1 VSTARATPVPTD
13 DAKARAQRSTKTAG
27 TTRARKPN
35 REATEQA
42 LMDAA
47 LRLLERDGV
56 LAGLNMQEVA
66 DEAGVNRGLIHHYFG
81 TRGALLR
88 AALARAA
95 QTAAPRFEE
104 RRAIAPLRKG
114 TEHFYASLEDQT
126 FARLTA
132 LLALDGDDSFDP
144 VPLAQER
151 LQDLE
156 REKQQGRF
164 EADVDGEALLVVWES
179 VLYGYSLIRNA
190 ASREL
195 EVPTAEMD
203 ARVLALVGR
212 LMQSLR
218 QEPRVAKA
226 TRRRASS

>member
-1 VSTARATPVPTD
+1 
-13 DAKARAQRSTKTAG
+13 
-27 TTRARKPN
+27 
-35 REATEQA
+35 
-42 LMDAA
+42 MDAA

-95 QTAAPRFEE
+95 QLAAPRFEE

-195 EVPTAEMD
+195 EVPTTEMD

-218 QEPRVAKA
+218 QAPTAAAKT
-226 TRRRASS
+226 TRRRA